1 MPDGGFAGAAERLRD
16 LVKNYEGFARVVR
29 LRPVPMARPYVCPA
43 GYWTIGYGHV
53 CDPAAP
59 EIEEPAACRLLDADL
74 AIAGQGVRRLVT
86 YPLAPLQFA
95 ALTSWT
101 FNLGQARLRASTLR
115 QVINRGELD
124 AVPGQ
129 FRRWVYAGA
138 RVLPGLV
145 ARREAEV
152 ALWLAT

>member
-1 MPDGGFAGAAERLRD
+1 MPDGVAIGAADRLRD
-16 LVKNYEGFARVVR
+16 LVKHYEGFARVVR
-29 LRPVPMARPYVCPA
+29 LKPVPAARPYVCPA

-53 CDPAAP
+53 CAPDAP
-59 EIEEPAACRLLDADL
+59 EIDEPAACQLLDADL

-124 AVPGQ
+124 AVPDQ
-129 FRRWVYAGA
+129 LRRWVYAGA
-138 RVLPGLV
+138 RILPGLV

-152 ALWLAT
+152 GLWLTA